1 MPKEATFSIRGL
13 AELDIKQLTQQVE
26 AAKKSF
32 SKLAVP
38 SSVESSFT
46 SLFKKINDQIADFE
60 SKSTGTFSN
69 MSDIKE
75 AQKSYEKLQKYIRDY
90 ETAIQGIDL
99 SKLSLKDKSVIQGFT
114 QAVAAVK
121 VFDAQVKDTSK
132 EIGKLRSQFSAKMQ
146 AKINTDKLVEAAA
159 SGKALGSQLRSLQ
172 DQHKTNIAVNTSELD
187 KANIRLQQIEQN
199 IKTAQA
205 SVKTAKSNLAA
216 AQGNLE
222 DASTLDKRTK
232 AYRVLKAAVEDATLA
247 VAEQEKKLIEAQN
260 ERTQATRTISQL
272 QKEQKALTV
281 EAENIEKIKN
291 VYNELRRSA
300 GNIDLGAIL
309 GDDFKGQKGN
319 LEQLKQILNNMSASE
334 LDQVNQ
340 IIEELSGSAAQAKTQ
355 TKAMGKALDEAANS
369 GADIQRTANEVERLK
384 EQVKDF
390 FSIGNTIELFKR
402 AVRSA
407 YETVKELDATMTEA
421 AVVTD
426 FSVGDMWNQL
436 PTYTKE
442 ASELGAKINDLYGAT
457 TLYYQQGLKTEA
469 AMALGTETIKMARV
483 GALEATD
490 ATELMTAALRGF
502 NMELNETSG
511 QRIND
516 VYSELA
522 AISAADTAQ
531 IGVAMSKTAS
541 IAANANM
548 EFENTAA
555 LLTQIIETTQEA
567 PETAGTA
574 LKTIIA
580 RFSEVKK
587 LQSEG
592 KTTGTDSEGEEI
604 DINKIQGALRTV
616 GISMDDFFNGTEGLD
631 SILLRLASK
640 WDTLDFQTQ
649 RYIATMAAGSRQQSR
664 FLAMMSDYERTV
676 ELVNAANNS
685 AGSSNEQFN
694 KTLDSMEAKLNQLKD
709 AWDQFTMGIA
719 NNEFIKIGIDL
730 LTNLLETINKIIDGI
745 SGGNGLIK
753 SAVSL
758 GAVFGGLQLGKKVF
772 SATGAGDKLGG
783 IFRNKDTT
791 TQSAG
796 VGEEAASA
804 LGGKKAKAAATRSGQ
819 DIAANFVNSMQRATE
834 RLSSK
839 KKFNIN
845 SFFNKAKPEN
855 LNKAFGLD
863 ELDFSNVTPKGMDK
877 LKDNIM
883 NQVMGMAIPENIKQN
898 IGASLAFD
906 DTINVDF
913 INSQLEGTGQKI
925 QILGKDAMSADSG
938 LAKMSSSLNTV
949 GQVAGIAG
957 GAMLGLSAIMQA
969 FGASDEA
976 VQVVQGV
983 GIALMAL
990 SAIAPV
996 AGIAMQIAAYGGA
1009 AAFAQLAIA
1018 MWSALWPILLIAAG
1032 IAAIVAVIAI
1042 LVSEAHKNSLAG
1054 QMEAAAEATERA
1066 ADAAEKAKTAYDEL
1080 LSDRSEYDEIQNNLA
1095 GLTRGT
1101 EEWKQALMETNQQ
1114 VLELLNTYPQ
1124 LAQYIGRGE
1133 DGQLTIDDEGW
1144 DKVIEDQQRAVNNA
1158 NAALISSQMQ
1168 ETRLQQQQA
1177 ERNIQKEYRAT
1188 SGYTTTTYQGGYT
1201 VYDTQAGS
1209 GVEVNRGSGSDAD
1222 IVFEGDVLDQMLE
1235 AYRENPDELVKTT
1248 VDAEGNTIYSDI
1260 LEEIAAQSDQTAAEL
1275 YETIDALAAYDA
1287 ALTQNEATLQ
1297 GQAESLLSTQA
1308 SQETLDYEYGDDVIS
1323 TFAKQMTTEDY
1334 AEREK
1339 ELKDEV
1345 YKEDSSSESE
1355 NNENFQNLA
1364 NEYGVM
1370 NEMTGDDTHDMNVL
1384 YAAMAGLES
1393 VEDIPDGLK
1402 DNKHELAK
1410 EIGKMQAAN
1419 EHQAGLEDFRTRME
1433 GINNDT
1439 VERQIAGLM
1448 SGNADNFT
1456 LAEIGDLGNLS
1467 DYAGQ
1472 LGYTNADEMA
1482 KALGYSTANLADL
1495 DKEDQQAYAETQVER
1510 TAEMDDEAYQQAID
1524 EWIASNGSLEI
1535 SAEVQ
1540 MNLDSEQM
1548 KQQMQEAYN
1557 DAKAGLDTKGV
1568 DQSLY
1573 EDASI
1578 GVVENLSKQVS
1589 GMGEEDAQ
1597 AYVQEWR
1604 NVIDSADLN
1613 EIDTRSME
1621 EYLSTVDWSNMEE
1634 AVDAMEYLQ
1643 NEGTDPTAMMEFW
1656 NAATDGANAFVSSV
1670 AEATALMDKIHEKEV
1685 NADALQ
1691 ERFINGEATSE
1702 DIAALEEAGVN
1713 LEGLLTRT
1721 ADGWQMTEEAAM
1733 SATNVLRDNIIEQ
1746 AQGSLDQQKQTID
1759 EFNALVNANYGVGV
1773 NGMLTTRDEATG
1785 KLVAGDFAS
1794 ANDAVK
1800 TNVANQLGVNRD
1812 EYNSDAEYWAAAEAK
1827 YLEYINTVNNQ
1838 GTILDIMQQ
1847 EVDYQRATS
1856 MTAAQNEVSGGSEQ
1870 SVIWSAQNEA
1880 QQNDIDPQEM
1890 IAYAD
1895 AIQRANGELSKMTA
1909 TQVALGN
1916 AKMNTGLGEIID
1928 SYDEWTA
1935 LIDETS
1941 GLIKTTGMED
1951 AVTYDKLRKSVNKM
1965 LNTSED
1971 LSEEFW
1977 NNAENLENIKKAA
1990 EGDVDALGELQKA
2003 ATKDYLVNLALDPDN
2018 NFSEDAINAIL
2029 TLADF
2034 IEGYELPKLN
2044 AGDILDDQEFIARCN
2059 ELIAAS
2065 GMTAEQVSSAF
2076 MSMGYDV
2083 EFDPN
2088 PQTVTEKQVVPVTTY
2103 SVSGS
2108 MTDGTLKMIPS
2119 VSMEEYE
2126 YESTVAAPTIK
2137 TLTSTGSMGGG
2148 VSTSNVNAGSG
2159 NKPSGGGGG
2168 GGGGGSDSED
2178 PWEADYDWLY
2188 NLVNKTEEETRNLTK
2203 LQWEYDKA
2211 LRASGTSAREL
2222 LRNLE
2227 EQEESLKRQ
2236 QQYYQQQQSGRY
2248 EELRRV
2254 QAEYSNVGQYAWY
2267 NESAGYVEI
2276 DWDAIDALSGT
2287 TGNNETGERID
2298 EYISKLEEIQDQID
2312 ETEDALMDIEDQIA
2326 ELDEQGW
2333 DEYVD
2338 LEQRIFDAIVQ
2349 LRQDEID
2356 KLTEL
2361 NESINEANT
2370 KMLEKI
2376 QTGID
2381 DYRNARQLE
2390 EDAENIQDME
2400 GRLAL
2405 MQSDTSGANALD
2417 ILALQEELQDARQ
2430 NYTDSLIDKSIEEMT
2445 RQNEQAYEQRQMQ
2458 IDLMIAQLEWDQ
2470 ESGAIAQQT
2479 NELMTE
2485 YLKNGPTNMIN
2496 LLKDTDLFKGMAAA
2510 EKEDWI
2516 ETIEDAY
2523 AAGMASWVRN
2533 HYVKDTGKQIT
2544 FTDSNG
2550 VKRTGTIVGEGQVKV
2565 GNTTYRGVYQTPDG
2579 GFTQELEGG
2588 STPDTPVK
2596 PSTPPASTN
2605 TNNGATIPSK
2615 GWGVTVKKGAKFK
2628 DGQSFNESVRVS
2640 GFDPKHKGGFYIYQ
2654 QSGNYYLL
2662 GNGGPS
2668 RAPNWTGWVHKQYL
2682 TPYATGGLADFTGPA
2697 WLDGSKAHPELVL
2710 NARDTENFIQLK
2722 NILADG
2728 LDGKGASGDNYYDVH
2743 IEVDQLSNDYDVEQM
2758 MDKMKRLIEEDAAYR
2773 NVNAVD
2779 LGRR

>member
-1 MPKEATFSIRGL
+1 MAKEVTFSIKGL
-13 AELDIKQLTQQVE
+13 ADLDVSQFTQQLDRAKTALGKLSMPQGVE
-26 AAKKSF
+26 N
-32 SKLAVP
+32 
-38 SSVESSFT
+38 SFT
-46 SLFKKINDQIADFE
+46 NLFKKLNDQILDFE
-60 SKSTGTFSN
+60 
-69 MSDIKE
+69 
-75 AQKSYEKLQKYIRDY
+75 QKSKRTFGSMSEIKAAEKSYAKLQQYIEDFNF
-90 ETAIQGIDL
+90 ALSKIDM
-99 SKLSLKDKSVIQGFT
+99 SKLSMKDAGNVKGLQEGLQILRNFEAQT
-114 QAVAAVK
+114 QE
-121 VFDAQVKDTSK
+121 TTREISK
-132 EIGKLRSQFSAKMQ
+132 LQSQLSKKLQS
-146 AKINTDKLVEAAA
+146 KIDVSSLVEAAS
-159 SGKALGSQLRSLQ
+159 SGEKLGDQLKNLRSQNTRLNVDASDIERAKKEVDDLEAEIAGARVVRDQLQ
-172 DQHKTNIAVNTSELD
+172 
-187 KANIRLQQIEQN
+187 
-199 IKTAQA
+199 KTARKTDATEADVEAYKAQINVIQKLTDKLEEARKEHDRLIASQA
-205 SVKTAKSNLAA
+205 EYKSNLPYIQQIADA
-216 AQGNLE
+216 YEKLRALSSVDFSQIFGGDAPDIQPIRNL
-222 DASTLDKRTK
+222 
-232 AYRVLKAAVEDATLA
+232 
-247 VAEQEKKLIEAQN
+247 I
-260 ERTQATRTISQL
+260 QA
-272 QKEQKALTV
+272 
-281 EAENIEKIKN
+281 
-291 VYNELRRSA
+291 
-300 GNIDLGAIL
+300 
-309 GDDFKGQKGN
+309 
-319 LEQLKQILNNMSASE
+319 LEQLKTVNLDSVKQPIKEASSAMGDLGEQAKNAGASLRAAADSGTELTRLNN
-334 LDQVNQ
+334 QVEQ
-340 IIEELSGSAAQAKTQ
+340 
-355 TKAMGKALDEAANS
+355 
-369 GADIQRTANEVERLK
+369 LK
-384 EQVKDF
+384 NNFLDF
-390 FSIGNTIELFKR
+390 FSLTNGWYLLQR
-402 AVRSA
+402 AIRSA
-407 YETVKELDATMTEA
+407 YDTVKELDDSMTEI
-421 AVVTD
+421 AVVSD
-426 FSVGDMWNQL
+426 YSLDDIWALRGQ
-436 PTYTKE
+436 YSEEATK
-442 ASELGAKINDLYGAT
+442 LGAQTIDLVDAT
-457 TLYYQQGLKTEA
+457 KLYVQQGLTLNEA
-469 AMALGTETIKMARV
+469 MEVGIETTKMARIANLD
-483 GALEATD
+483 GAEATN
-490 ATELMTAALRGF
+490 LMTAALRGF
-502 NMELNETSG
+502 NMEMQQANEV
-511 QRIND
+511 ND

-522 AISAADTAQ
+522 AITAADTQEIA
-531 IGVAMSKTAS
+531 VAMSKTAS
-541 IAANANM
+541 IANNAGSS
-548 EFENTAA
+548 FENMSAFLA
-555 LLTQIIETTQEA
+555 QIIETTREA

-574 LKTIIA
+574 MKTIIA
-580 RFSEVKK
+580 RFQELKKPMDEIGEV
-587 LQSEG
+587 
-592 KTTGTDSEGEEI
+592 DGEI
-604 DINKIQGALRTV
+604 VDANKIETALREAGV
-616 GISMDDFFNGTEGLD
+616 ALRDVNGEFRNFDDV
-631 SILLRLASK
+631 ILELANK
-640 WDTLDFQTQ
+640 WDTLDIMTQ
-649 RYIATMAAGSRQQSR
+649 RYIATQAAGSRQQSR
-664 FLAMMSDYERTV
+664 FLALMSDQERLM
-676 ELVNAANNS
+676 ELVGAANNAQGS
-685 AGSSNEQFN
+685 ANRQYE
-694 KTLDSMEAKLNQLKD
+694 KTLDSLQSKVNELNNALDIFWTNLANNTVIKTVIELLTLLLNVVNKLVGVFSQSENGIM
-709 AWDQFTMGIA
+709 QFVGSIVQIALLYAAFKGATKLIQSFSASVVSTMGKA
-719 NNEFIKIGIDL
+719 GTDASTSFV
-730 LTNLLETINKIIDGI
+730 TNLK
-745 SGGNGLIK
+745 NGFNNLRGMK
-753 SAVSL
+753 DVRAQLMSAL
-758 GAVFGGLQLGKKVF
+758 AGKKGK
-772 SATGAGDKLGG
+772 AENG
-783 IFRNKDTT
+783 IT
-791 TQSAG
+791 
-796 VGEEAASA
+796 
-804 LGGKKAKAAATRSGQ
+804 L
-819 DIAANFVNSMQRATE
+819 
-834 RLSSK
+834 L
-839 KKFNIN
+839 
-845 SFFNKAKPEN
+845 
-855 LNKAFGLD
+855 GLD
-863 ELDFSNVTPKGMDK
+863 KVFESFTPAQIKKVIKPNALKSLRNDIYTQLDFSSLSTELQQKVDQAFDTMATSIMSGGDK
-877 LKDNIM
+877 AKHAMSNFQKDLNNITTTDAEGKTINAGLGSQPIIASADTQNIM
-883 NQVMGMAIPENIKQN
+883 LANTQLTKMQTVLGGVSAAAMGLSGIFSLLAQNAKEAGNEDMAKVWN
-898 IGASLAFD
+898 
-906 DTINVDF
+906 NV
-913 INSQLEGTGQKI
+913 GTALMI
-925 QILGKDAMSADSG
+925 VSA
-938 LAKMSSSLNTV
+938 A
-949 GQVAGIAG
+949 AGILTAIFPILQAVGVTAG
-957 GAMLGLSAIMQA
+957 LTTTAAWIAFLAPILAIVAAIGL
-969 FGASDEA
+969 
-976 VQVVQGV
+976 VV
-983 GIALMAL
+983 
-990 SAIAPV
+990 
-996 AGIAMQIAAYGGA
+996 
-1009 AAFAQLAIA
+1009 AAFA
-1018 MWSALWPILLIAAG
+1018 WAAN
-1032 IAAIVAVIAI
+1032 
-1042 LVSEAHKNSLAG
+1042 EAHKNSLAG

-1066 ADAAEKAKTAYDEL
+1066 TDAAEKAKTAYDEL

-1144 DKVIEDQQRAVNNA
+1144 DKVIEDQQRAVSNA

-1177 ERNIQKEYRAT
+1177 ERNVQKEYKAT
-1188 SGYTTTTYQGGYT
+1188 SGYIATTHEGGYT
-1201 VYDTQAGS
+1201 TYTTQAGS
-1209 GVEVNRGSGSDAD
+1209 GVEVNRGGGSDTD

-1235 AYRENPDELVKTT
+1235 AYRENPDELMKTT
-1248 VDAEGNTIYSDI
+1248 VDAEGNTVYSDV

-1334 AEREK
+1334 AEREQ

-1364 NEYGVM
+1364 KEYGVM

-1393 VEDIPDGLK
+1393 VEEIPDGLK

-1472 LGYTNADEMA
+1472 LGYENVDEMA
-1482 KALGYSTANLADL
+1482 KALGYSTANLANL

-1670 AEATALMDKIHEKEV
+1670 AEATALMDKIHEKGT

-1721 ADGWQMTEEAAM
+1721 ANGWQMTEEAAA
-1733 SATNVLRDNIIEQ
+1733 SATNALRDNIIEQ
-1746 AQGSLDQQKQTID
+1746 AQSSLDQQKQTID
-1759 EFNALVNANYGVGV
+1759 EFNTLTNTSYGVGV
-1773 NGMLTTRDEATG
+1773 NGMLTTRDETTG

-1856 MTAAQNEVSGGSEQ
+1856 MTAAQNEASGGSEQ

-1880 QQNDIDPQEM
+1880 QQNGIDPQEM
-1890 IAYAD
+1890 VAYAD

-1977 NNAENLENIKKAA
+1977 NNAENMENIKKAA
-1990 EGDVDALGELQKA
+1990 EGDTEALGKLQKA

-2018 NFSEDAINAIL
+2018 NFSEDAINSIL

-2044 AGDILDDQEFIARCN
+2044 TGDILDDQEFIARCN

-2088 PQTVTEKQVVPVTTY
+2088 PQKVPQKQVVPVTTY
-2103 SVSGS
+2103 TVSGS

-2168 GGGGGSDSED
+2168 GGGGGSEPED
-2178 PWEADYDWLY
+2178 PWKADYDWLY

-2203 LQWEYDKA
+2203 LQWEYEKA
-2211 LRASGTSAREL
+2211 VRASGTSAREL

-2254 QAEYSNVGQYAWY
+2254 QAEYSDVGQYAWY

-2312 ETEDALMDIEDQIA
+2312 ETEDSLMDIEDQIA

-2430 NYTDSLIDKSIEEMT
+2430 SYTDSLIDKSIEEMT

-2550 VKRTGTIVGEGQVKV
+2550 VKRTGTIVGEGKVKV
-2565 GNTTYRGVYQTPDG
+2565 GNTTYSGVYQTPDG

-2588 STPDTPVK
+2588 STTQTPVK
-2596 PSTPPASTN
+2596 PSTPPASSN
-2605 TNNGATIPSK
+2605 TNNGAAIPSK

-2628 DGQSFNESVRVS
+2628 DGQSFNESVRAS

-2728 LDGKGASGDNYYDVH
+2728 FSGKGASGDNYYDVH